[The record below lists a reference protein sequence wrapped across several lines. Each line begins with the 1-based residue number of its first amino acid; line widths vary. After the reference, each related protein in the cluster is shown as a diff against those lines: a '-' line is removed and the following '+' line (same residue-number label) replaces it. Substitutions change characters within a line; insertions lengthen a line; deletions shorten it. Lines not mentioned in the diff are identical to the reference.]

1 MGRPCLPDVRENQV
15 GLKMIYEEIAA
26 SIAKHKLQINELA
39 QSLRLEEDGEEK
51 ERLSRETLEETF
63 WNDPKRAQVIQKRIA
78 YLNKKQ
84 KRFSDLVAS
93 NEDFEVLLE
102 LAREEGDALV
112 FREVEEG
119 LAGWTREYENLRLE
133 TLLTGEH
140 DAMNALLSLHA
151 GAGGTEA
158 QDWAGMLF
166 RMYARWAENHE
177 FEVEVLDL
185 LDGEEA
191 GIKTVSFRVSGPNA
205 YGYLR
210 SEHGVHRL
218 VRISPFDASGRRH
231 TSFASCEVL
240 PELDDTIEIELN
252 PDDLKIDTFRAS
264 GAGGQHVNKT
274 SSAVRITHLP
284 TGIIVSCQ
292 NERSQLSNKETA
304 LRILKSRLYHL
315 ARQRQLD
322 RIEDLKGEVFDIAW
336 GSQIR
341 SYVFCPYTM
350 VKDHRTGFETGDV
363 DAVMDGELDGFINAW
378 LVEDAKER
386 ETAREIELKE
396 GTEGDHGA

>member
-1 MGRPCLPDVRENQV
+1 MTFEELEGVIARHKNQ
-15 GLKMIYEEIAA
+15 LD
-26 SIAKHKLQINELA
+26 ELHL
-39 QSLRLEEDGEEK
+39 SLRLEADAEEIQ
-51 ERLSRETLEETF
+51 RLTQESLEADF
-63 WNDPKRAQVIQKRIA
+63 WSEPKRAQTVQKRIA
-78 YLNKKQ
+78 HLNKK
-84 KRFSDLVAS
+84 KKCYEDLVS
-93 NEDFEVLLE
+93 DNEDFQVMLDLTEEEEDPSLLDEV
-102 LAREEGDALV
+102 RG
-112 FREVEEG
+112 G
-119 LAGWTREYENLRLE
+119 LGQWEKDFDSLRLE

-140 DAMNALLSLHA
+140 DSMNALLSLHA

-158 QDWAGMLF
+158 QDWAGLLL
-166 RMYARWAENHE
+166 RMYSRWAERHD
-177 FEVEVLDL
+177 FQVEVLDL

-191 GIKTVSFRVSGPNA
+191 GIKTVSLRIAGDNA

-218 VRISPFDASGRRH
+218 VRISPFDSSGRRH

-240 PELDDTIEIELN
+240 PELDDTIEIDIN

-284 TGIIVSCQ
+284 TGLVVTCQ
-292 NERSQLSNKETA
+292 NERSQLQNKETA
-304 LRILKSRLYHL
+304 MAMLKSKLYHL
-315 ARQRQLD
+315 ARQHQLE

-350 VKDHRTGFETGDV
+350 VKDHRTGQETGDV
-363 DAVMDGELDGFINAW
+363 DSVMDGDIDAFINAW
-378 LVEDAKER
+378 LVEDAKAHQAAQE
-386 ETAREIELKE
+386 EAFKLSKSDE
-396 GTEGDHGA
+396 HQP

>member
-1 MGRPCLPDVRENQV
+1 MTFEELEGVIARHKNQ
-15 GLKMIYEEIAA
+15 LD
-26 SIAKHKLQINELA
+26 ELHL
-39 QSLRLEEDGEEK
+39 SLRLEADAEEIQ
-51 ERLSRETLEETF
+51 RLTQESLEADF
-63 WNDPKRAQVIQKRIA
+63 WSEPKRAQTVQKRIA
-78 YLNKKQ
+78 HLNKKK
-84 KRFSDLVAS
+84 KRYEDLVS
-93 NEDFEVLLE
+93 DNEDFQVMLDLTEEEEDPSLLDEV
-102 LAREEGDALV
+102 RG
-112 FREVEEG
+112 G
-119 LAGWTREYENLRLE
+119 LGQWEKDFDSLRLE

-140 DAMNALLSLHA
+140 DSMNALLSLHA

-158 QDWAGMLF
+158 QDWAGLLL
-166 RMYARWAENHE
+166 RMYSRWAERHD
-177 FEVEVLDL
+177 FQVEVLDL

-191 GIKTVSFRVSGPNA
+191 GIKTVSLRIAGDNA

-218 VRISPFDASGRRH
+218 VRISPFDSSGRRH

-240 PELDDTIEIELN
+240 PELDDTIEIDIN

-284 TGIIVSCQ
+284 TGIVVSCQ

-304 LRILKSRLYHL
+304 MRMLKSRLYHL

-341 SYVFCPYTM
+341 SYIFCPYTM
-350 VKDHRTGFETGDV
+350 VKDHRTGYETGDV
-363 DAVMDGELDGFINAW
+363 DGVMDGDLDGFINAW
-378 LVEDAKER
+378 LIEDAKER
-386 ETAREIELKE
+386 ETAKEIELRQ
-396 GTEGDHGA
+396 GDQGGDGA